1 MARTAKP
8 KQDAAV
14 LTDESVKENEKAA
27 ETVEKGHFVVPE
39 ETVENTDIPEETK
52 VENSGVT
59 EEKGATDEKP
69 ETLVFDNKKYILICK
84 ELAGKSVYGTSG
96 LIAFDEKGQ
105 ADISVDEAKH
115 FANIPGYTVKE
126 GK

>member
-14 LTDESVKENEKAA
+14 LSDESVKENEKAA

-39 ETVENTDIPEETK
+39 ESKE
-52 VENSGVT
+52 ENSGVT
-59 EEKGATDEKP
+59 EEKGATNEKS
-69 ETLVFDNKKYILICK
+69 ETIVFDNKKYILICK

>member
-14 LTDESVKENEKAA
+14 LSDESVKENEKAA

-39 ETVENTDIPEETK
+39 ETVENSDIPEETK
-52 VENSGVT
+52 VENSNVP
-59 EEKGATDEKP
+59 EEKDEKP
-69 ETLVFDNKKYILICK
+69 ETIVFDNKKYILICK

-96 LIAFDEKGQ
+96 LIAFDEKGK